1 MHFIYTLWSG
11 GYGSLRC
18 LARTPQVGQR
28 RFVVRIPPYTYIIEW
43 SDVDMCFLGS
53 IVELERNM
61 TCGQTREEVFSNL
74 KEALVS
80 YVTTSLENNM
90 EIPEPLK
97 IKNFKGNITYRTSKE
112 RHYQLAKQAK
122 LYGKS
127 INAFIDEA
135 IGEKLLL
142 LK

>member
-1 MHFIYTLWSG
+1 MTRKKLNYYLN
-11 GYGSLRC
+11 L
-18 LARTPQVGQR
+18 
-28 RFVVRIPPYTYIIEW
+28 PYTYIIEW
-43 SDVDMCFLGS
+43 SDLDDCFLGS

-61 TCGQTREEVFSNL
+61 TSGKTREEVLSNL
-74 KEALVS
+74 KDALIA

-97 IKNFKGNITYRTSKE
+97 IEDFKGNISYRTSKE

-135 IGEKLLL
+135 ISEKLLFHKL
-142 LK
+142 

>member
-1 MHFIYTLWSG
+1 MRGTQMTKKNLKYYLK
-11 GYGSLRC
+11 L
-18 LARTPQVGQR
+18 
-28 RFVVRIPPYTYIIEW
+28 PYTFIIDW
-43 SDVDMCFLGS
+43 SDADGCFLGS

-61 TCGQTREEVFSNL
+61 TCGQTREEVLSNL

-80 YVTTSLENNM
+80 YVTTSLANNM

-97 IKNFKGNITYRTSKE
+97 MNDFKGNITYRTSKE
-112 RHYQLAKQAK
+112 RHYRLAKQAK

-135 IGEKLLL
+135 VAEKL
-142 LK
+142 

>member
-1 MHFIYTLWSG
+1 MSKNEKMIKKTLKH
-11 GYGSLRC
+11 YINL
-18 LARTPQVGQR
+18 
-28 RFVVRIPPYTYIIEW
+28 PYTYIIEW
-43 SDVDMCFLGS
+43 SYVDKCFLGS

-61 TCGQTREEVFSNL
+61 TCGETREEVLTNL

-80 YVTTSLENNM
+80 YVKTSLDNNM

-97 IKNFKGNITYRTSKE
+97 IEDFKGSITYRTSKE

-122 LYGKS
+122 IYGKS

-135 IGEKLLL
+135 IGEKLKEAALG
-142 LK
+142 

>member
-1 MHFIYTLWSG
+1 MTKKNLDYYMNL
-11 GYGSLRC
+11 
-18 LARTPQVGQR
+18 
-28 RFVVRIPPYTYIIEW
+28 PYTFVIDW
-43 SDVDMCFLGS
+43 SDVDRCFLGS

-61 TCGQTREEVFSNL
+61 TCGQTREEVLSNL

-80 YVTTSLENNM
+80 YITTSFDNNM

-112 RHYQLAKQAK
+112 RHYRLAKQAK

-127 INAFIDEA
+127 VNAFIDEA
-135 IGEKLLL
+135 IAEKLDHARVPADI
-142 LK
+142 

>member
-1 MHFIYTLWSG
+1 MTKKNLDYYLN
-11 GYGSLRC
+11 L
-18 LARTPQVGQR
+18 
-28 RFVVRIPPYTYIIEW
+28 PYSFIIEW
-43 SDVDMCFLGS
+43 SDADECFLGS

-61 TCGQTREEVFSNL
+61 TCGQTREEVLSNL

-80 YVTTSLENNM
+80 YVTTSLDNNM

-97 IKNFKGNITYRTSKE
+97 IGDFKGSITYRTSKE
-112 RHYQLAKQAK
+112 RHYRLARQAK

-135 IGEKLLL
+135 IGEKL
-142 LK
+142 KETAQV